1 MIRGQELQERTAK
14 ACGSVGRVDHD
25 WYRSFSSERKCE
37 RSSGFI
43 DGDLLECVLDLPSEK
58 LAHIARGLKVCFRS
72 HNSVCTHILY
82 TRDFQT
88 VGPGPKFGPLTDFFW
103 AL

>member
-1 MIRGQELQERTAK
+1 MNGRQELQERTAK

-43 DGDLLECVLDLPSEK
+43 DGDLLECILDLPPEK
-58 LAHIARGLKVCFRS
+58 LTQIARGLKVYIALG
-72 HNSVCTHILY
+72 HPYALLYLLINSYCTKYIY
-82 TRDFQT
+82 IIQ
-88 VGPGPKFGPLTDFFW
+88 
-103 AL
+103 